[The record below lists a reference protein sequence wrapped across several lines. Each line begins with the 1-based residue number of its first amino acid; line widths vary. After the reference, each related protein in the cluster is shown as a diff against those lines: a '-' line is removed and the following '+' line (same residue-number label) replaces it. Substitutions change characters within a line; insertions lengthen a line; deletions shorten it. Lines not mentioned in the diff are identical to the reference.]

1 MTTRVLRRR
10 FTVNEYHRIGEAGIF
25 VGSLEDYRRPLA
37 QGYYDVR
44 SPRRGEQVT
53 LEALPGLN
61 LIVDDI
67 LG

>member
-25 VGSLEDYRRPLA
+25 VGSLEDCRRPLA
-37 QGYYDVR
+37 QGYCDVR

-53 LEALPGLN
+53 LEAFPAVN
-61 LIVDDI
+61 LAVDDI

>member
-10 FTVNEYHRIGEAGIF
+10 FTVDEYHRMGE
-25 VGSLEDYRRPLA
+25 EDYRRPLA

-53 LEALPGLN
+53 LEAFPALN
-61 LIVDDI
+61 LAVDDI